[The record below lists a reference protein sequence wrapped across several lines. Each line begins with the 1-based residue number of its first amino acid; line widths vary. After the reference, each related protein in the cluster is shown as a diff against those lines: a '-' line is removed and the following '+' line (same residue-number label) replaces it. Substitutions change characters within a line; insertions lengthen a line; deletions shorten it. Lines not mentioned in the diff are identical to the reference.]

1 MATILKGA
9 PVVAAMN
16 ERNAALCEQ
25 LKAKGITPTLAV
37 VRVGEREDDLS
48 YERGVIA
55 RCGKVGVEVKAVSSA
70 SRCFAGRSAE
80 GDRRGERRGYHP
92 RMPAVPSAAQ
102 AVQ

>member
-25 LKAKGITPTLAV
+25 LKAKGIIPTLAV

-48 YERGVIA
+48 YERGVMTLRQGGGRRPAVRAA
-55 RCGKVGVEVKAVSSA
+55 R
-70 SRCFAGRSAE
+70 RCHAGAAAP
-80 GDRRGERRGYHP
+80 GTRRGEHR
-92 RMPAVPSAAQ
+92 
-102 AVQ
+102 